1 MLIRSQ
7 AKDALSNVDCVDT
20 ICICE
25 EGERL
30 FISSFSGPELTEC
43 KLGEYSTEEKAIK
56 VLDMIQRKYQDEQ
69 YMRVAYVGLTQEARK
84 AARSRYGDMLDDL
97 EKAFVFQMPQ
107 DEEVEVG

>member
-7 AKDALSNVDCVDT
+7 KKNVLVNIDCVDT
-20 ICICE
+20 IGICE

-43 KLGEYSTEEKAIK
+43 ELGEYSTAEKAIK

-69 YMRVAYVGLTQEARK
+69 YMRVAYVGLNRAAAE
-84 AARSRYGDMLDDL
+84 AARSRYGNMLDDL

-107 DEEVEVG
+107 DDEV